1 MLPSTRISAA
11 RSLPRQRAATANPA
25 GSQGSSCLSVQMPF
39 NPGFMRIPLLKTG
52 WKSIV
57 PPRHGQWVL
66 PAQAVAVLC
75 LVPAP
80 ALEEALSSPMQ
91 VERWHGAPSASPE
104 LPAHPQG
111 SQHVPAD
118 QQMSQRISPNEACW
132 GNKGQDTRYLYHFWL
147 IFVDKCCKYE
157 PRRFKRKSQSHA
169 SELICFRQHAAGLQP
184 FTSRNI
190 ISFLCQRLTAFALLL
205 YFYCGGNLSKNMY
218 SELLNSTSATE
229 AHLIIQTNTP
239 YLSSTPRPVSS
250 SALYMS
256 TARVLKEGE
265 INKPD
270 LVTYIIL
277 FFFLFLTV
285 TFIVFFINCQLKN
298 SFFATLPYD
307 RSLREARN
315 PWRTQA
321 VWHFSF
327 QQEQAPE
334 TLCNK
339 ELVPCASAWMWPLLE

>member
-1 MLPSTRISAA
+1 
-11 RSLPRQRAATANPA
+11 
-25 GSQGSSCLSVQMPF
+25 
-39 NPGFMRIPLLKTG
+39 
-52 WKSIV
+52 
-57 PPRHGQWVL
+57 
-66 PAQAVAVLC
+66 
-75 LVPAP
+75 
-80 ALEEALSSPMQ
+80 
-91 VERWHGAPSASPE
+91 
-104 LPAHPQG
+104 
-111 SQHVPAD
+111 
-118 QQMSQRISPNEACW
+118 
-132 GNKGQDTRYLYHFWL
+132 
-147 IFVDKCCKYE
+147 
-157 PRRFKRKSQSHA
+157 
-169 SELICFRQHAAGLQP
+169 
-184 FTSRNI
+184 
-190 ISFLCQRLTAFALLL
+190 
-205 YFYCGGNLSKNMY
+205 MY

-229 AHLIIQTNTP
+229 AHLMIQTNTP

-339 ELVPCASAWMWPLLE
+339 NLVPCASARMWPPLEEWAGGDGWKLCCMPIWVAVNKKLCYEKNALANLYSFLQKIAPWLQIKLCMYANVIIYPFSVHTRIIVLTTISDLGIWWSLFPHVYETKHQM

>member
-1 MLPSTRISAA
+1 M
-11 RSLPRQRAATANPA
+11 
-25 GSQGSSCLSVQMPF
+25 
-39 NPGFMRIPLLKTG
+39 
-52 WKSIV
+52 
-57 PPRHGQWVL
+57 
-66 PAQAVAVLC
+66 
-75 LVPAP
+75 
-80 ALEEALSSPMQ
+80 
-91 VERWHGAPSASPE
+91 
-104 LPAHPQG
+104 
-111 SQHVPAD
+111 
-118 QQMSQRISPNEACW
+118 
-132 GNKGQDTRYLYHFWL
+132 
-147 IFVDKCCKYE
+147 DKCCKYE

-169 SELICFRQHAAGLQP
+169 SELICFRQHVAGLQP

-321 VWHFSF
+321 V
-327 QQEQAPE
+327 
-334 TLCNK
+334 
-339 ELVPCASAWMWPLLE
+339 

>member
-1 MLPSTRISAA
+1 
-11 RSLPRQRAATANPA
+11 
-25 GSQGSSCLSVQMPF
+25 
-39 NPGFMRIPLLKTG
+39 
-52 WKSIV
+52 
-57 PPRHGQWVL
+57 
-66 PAQAVAVLC
+66 
-75 LVPAP
+75 
-80 ALEEALSSPMQ
+80 
-91 VERWHGAPSASPE
+91 
-104 LPAHPQG
+104 
-111 SQHVPAD
+111 
-118 QQMSQRISPNEACW
+118 MSQRISPNEECW
-132 GNKGQDTRYLYHFWL
+132 GNQGQDT
-147 IFVDKCCKYE
+147 
-157 PRRFKRKSQSHA
+157 
-169 SELICFRQHAAGLQP
+169 
-184 FTSRNI
+184 
-190 ISFLCQRLTAFALLL
+190 RLTAFALLF
-205 YFYCGGNLSKNMY
+205 YFCCGRNLSKNMY

-229 AHLIIQTNTP
+229 AHLMIQTNTP

-321 VWHFSF
+321 V
-327 QQEQAPE
+327 
-334 TLCNK
+334 
-339 ELVPCASAWMWPLLE
+339 